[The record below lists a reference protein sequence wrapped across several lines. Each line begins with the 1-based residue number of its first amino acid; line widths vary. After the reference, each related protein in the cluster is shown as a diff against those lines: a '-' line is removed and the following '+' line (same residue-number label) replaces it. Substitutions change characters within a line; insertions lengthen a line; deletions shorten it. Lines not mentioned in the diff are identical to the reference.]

1 MASETQPLVP
11 GIEGD
16 TILEQIQKVFEPP
29 GKGKGFA
36 DDQTEL
42 HPYFK
47 RPGKGHNNDNC
58 DSCHEGGALICCD
71 SCPASFH
78 FQVIASL

>member
-1 MASETQPLVP
+1 MTAPLPQPLVP

-16 TILEQIQKVFEPP
+16 SIMEQIQKVFEPP
-29 GKGKGFA
+29 GKSRCLSEE
-36 DDQTEL
+36 QEL

-58 DSCHEGGALICCD
+58 DSCKEGGDLICCD

-78 FQVIASL
+78 FQVSG